1 MTLLGQF
8 SLWTALCLGLWAAVI
23 GFSGRWQGRPEL
35 SRSVTRAAYAL
46 FGVLIVATL
55 SLWQGLISHDFNIEY
70 VSSYTS
76 RNLPG
81 YFIVSALWAGQKG
94 SLLFWATVLSM
105 FGAVAQW
112 LTPGRYRALMPYV
125 AAVTSSVI
133 AFFVSVM
140 LFSGRGNP
148 FERLPFTPPDGQG
161 LNPQLQNIGMVIHPP
176 MLYLGYISITIPFAF
191 AVAALLSRR
200 LDTGWLQAIRKW
212 TILSWLFLSIGITL
226 GMWWAY
232 VELGWGGYWA
242 WDPVENASLLP
253 WLTMSAFLHSVMI
266 QEKRGMLKRWNMAL
280 IIGSF
285 LLSIF
290 GTFITRSGV
299 IASVHSFTQ
308 SNVGYFFLGFLLAV
322 AILSFTLLYTRWD
335 RLEPDAQLES
345 MASREAAFLFNNLL
359 FVGIAFSVLWGTLF
373 PILSEAVR
381 GTKISVGPPFFNKVN
396 VPLGLLLL
404 ALTGIGPLIAWRKA
418 STANLKRQFT
428 WPVASGIATLLVL
441 VIFGMRSPYPLVA
454 LSLAGFVVGTL
465 TQEFWR
471 GTSARR
477 RMHGES
483 LPMAF
488 GRLVARNRRR
498 YGGYIVHAGMVIYFS
513 AFAGYA
519 FKAEMEATLKP
530 GDSATLR
537 SPYGHVYTFTHL
549 GVSQFEQLNRVVT
562 QASVQVSKDGKPMGV
577 VNSEK
582 RQHFSEPAPGLRQ
595 KSFEP
600 STEVGIRSNLE
611 EDLYI
616 VFAGSVEGTEEAVY
630 RFTLNPL
637 VVWVWIGGVVLIV
650 GGLITMWPG
659 GVISGTPRPKQAGYE
674 VQLAG
679 AGSEQ

>member
-8 SLWTALCLGLWAAVI
+8 ALWAAFFIGGWAAVV

-35 SRSVTRAAYAL
+35 ALSVIRSVYAL
-46 FGVLIVATL
+46 FAVLVVAAI
-55 SLWQGLISHDFNIEY
+55 SLWQGLITHDFNIEY
-70 VSSYTS
+70 VASYTS

-81 YFIVSALWAGQKG
+81 YFIFSAFWAGQKG
-94 SLLFWATVLSM
+94 SLLFWAIVLSM
-105 FGAVAQW
+105 FAALAQW
-112 LTPGRYRALMPYV
+112 LTAARYRALMPYV
-125 AAVTSSVI
+125 AAVTSSVVV
-133 AFFVSVM
+133 FFVTVM
-140 LFSGRGNP
+140 LFAANP
-148 FERLPFTPPDGQG
+148 FMRLPFTPPDGNG

-191 AVAALLSRR
+191 AIAALLSRR
-200 LDTGWLQAIRKW
+200 LDTGWLHAIRKW
-212 TILSWLFLSIGITL
+212 TLMSWLFLSIGITL

-266 QEKRGMLKRWNMAL
+266 EEKRGMLKRWNMTL

-308 SNVGYFFLGFLLAV
+308 SNVGYFFLAFLLSTGVLA
-322 AILSFTLLYTRWD
+322 FTLLYTRWE
-335 RLEPDAQLES
+335 RLEAEVRLES
-345 MASREAAFLFNNLL
+345 VVSREAAFLFNNLL

-381 GTKISVGPPFFNKVN
+381 GTKITVGPPFFNKVN

-428 WPVASGIATLLVL
+428 WPIVTGVVAVAVCLIGRMENYFAV
-441 VIFGMRSPYPLVA
+441 VA
-454 LSLAGFVVGTL
+454 LGLAGFTAGTL
-465 TQEFWR
+465 LQEFTR
-471 GTSARR
+471 GTRARH
-477 RMHGES
+477 RMYAES
-483 LPMAF
+483 YPAAF
-488 GRLVARNRRR
+488 AQLVARNRRR
-498 YGGYIVHAGMVIYFS
+498 YGGYIVHTGMLLYFV
-513 AFAGYA
+513 AFTGYA
-519 FKAEMEATLKP
+519 FKTEMEATLKP
-530 GDSATLR
+530 GDTATLK
-537 SPYGHVYTFTHL
+537 SPFGHTYTFTHL

-562 QASVQVSKDGKPMGV
+562 QASVQVAKDGRSLGV
-577 VNSEK
+577 INSEK
-582 RQHFSEPAPGLRQ
+582 RQHFSEPAPGVRQ

-600 STEVGIRSNLE
+600 STEVGIRSTLQ

-616 VFAGSVEGTEEAVY
+616 VYAGSVAGTEEAVY

-637 VVWVWIGGVVLIV
+637 VLWVWIGGVVLVI

-659 GVISGTPRPKQAGYE
+659 GTTSTGSLKRAEAGYE
-674 VQLAG
+674 VQLAD
-679 AGSEQ
+679 AGSAQ

>member
-8 SLWTALCLGLWAAVI
+8 ALWTAMLVGGWAAVV
-23 GFSGRWQGRPEL
+23 GFSGRWHGRPEL
-35 SRSVTRAAYAL
+35 ALSVTRSVYAL
-46 FGVLIVATL
+46 WGVLLVAAAC
-55 SLWQGLISHDFNIEY
+55 LWQGLITHDFNIEY
-70 VSSYTS
+70 VASYTS
-76 RNLPG
+76 RNLPS
-81 YFIVSALWAGQKG
+81 YYIVSAFWAGQKG
-94 SLLFWATVLSM
+94 SLLFWAVVLATFASL
-105 FGAVAQW
+105 AQW
-112 LTPGRYRALMPYV
+112 LTSARYRALMPYV
-125 AAVTSSVI
+125 AAVTSSVVV
-133 AFFVSVM
+133 FFVMVM
-140 LFSGRGNP
+140 LFASNP
-148 FERLPFTPPDGQG
+148 FARLPFTPPDGNG

-191 AVAALLSRR
+191 AIAALLARR
-200 LDTGWLQAIRKW
+200 VDAGWIVAIRKW
-212 TILSWLFLSIGITL
+212 TIMSWLFLSIGITL

-266 QEKRGMLKRWNMAL
+266 QEKRGMLKRWNMTL

-308 SNVGYFFLGFLLAV
+308 SNVGYFFLAFLVAT
-322 AILSFTLLYTRWD
+322 AILSFTLLYTRWE
-335 RLEPDAQLES
+335 RLEADVQLES
-345 MASREAAFLFNNLL
+345 MMSREAAFLFNNLL

-428 WPVASGIATLLVL
+428 WPVVCGLAVLALCLVGRMSNFYAT
-441 VIFGMRSPYPLVA
+441 VA
-454 LSLAGFVVGTL
+454 LSLGGFTFGTL
-465 TQEFWR
+465 FQEFAR
-471 GTSARR
+471 GTRARR
-477 RMHGES
+477 RMYGES
-483 LPMAF
+483 VPTAF

-498 YGGYIVHAGMVIYFS
+498 YGGYTVHLGMLIYFV

-519 FKAEMEATLKP
+519 FKTEMEATLKP
-530 GDSATLR
+530 GDSATLK
-537 SPYGHVYTFTHL
+537 SPFGHTYTFTHV
-549 GVSQFEQLNRVVT
+549 GISQFEQLNRVVT
-562 QASVQVSKDGKPMGV
+562 QASVQVTKDGKNVGV
-577 VNSEK
+577 INSEK
-582 RQHFSEPAPGLRQ
+582 RQHFSQPAPGVRQ

-600 STEVGIRSNLE
+600 STEVGIRSNLQ
-611 EDLYI
+611 EDLYV
-616 VFAGSVEGTEEAVY
+616 VFAGSVDGSEEAVY
-630 RFTLNPL
+630 RFTINPL
-637 VVWVWIGGVVLIV
+637 VLWVWIGGVVLLV
-650 GGLITMWPG
+650 GGLITMWP
-659 GVISGTPRPKQAGYE
+659 SGTMTSGISRRAQAGYE

-679 AGSEQ
+679 AGSPQ